1 MINQVVK
8 PYVILAFFI
17 IVIAL
22 ACSTGGTETQ
32 PAVEP
37 AGPTPDLNATVQ
49 VLAEQAVAKTQAA
62 QQVVTTPEPTIAI
75 EEPTLTSVEPTT
87 APPSGSRSSNELP
100 EVVKQYFTGA
110 PGEYRTLGDFDQ
122 SWAQIGWYQWWPIEG
137 APTNFVIRT
146 DATWSSASD
155 KANWDQSG
163 CGFAFHAKDAKNHF
177 AASLRLDGNVYVQ
190 RNYNGQAKLL
200 GSPNYGKV
208 DIPEGSAELMLMVN
222 GDNYYF
228 FVNGTEVYSGSDPLL
243 TGAFKGGELG
253 LTVNSGTN
261 KGYGTRCQMKNSELW
276 DLGK

>member
-1 MINQVVK
+1 MFTRIVK
-8 PYVILAFFI
+8 PYVILTFFI
-17 IVIAL
+17 IVVAL

-32 PAVEP
+32 PAE
-37 AGPTPDLNATVQ
+37 PTPDLNATAQ
-49 VLAEQAVAKTQAA
+49 ILAQQLMVKTQAA
-62 QQVVTTPEPTIAI
+62 QQVVTTLEPTAGI

-100 EVVKQYFTGA
+100 EVVKRYFTGT
-110 PGEYRTLGDFDQ
+110 PGEYWALGDFDQ

-137 APTNFVIRT
+137 APANFVIRSDT
-146 DATWSSASD
+146 TWSSASD
-155 KANWDQSG
+155 TANWDQSG

-177 AASLRLDGNVYVQ
+177 AVYLGLDGNVYVQ
-190 RNYNGQAKLL
+190 RSYNSQAKLL

-228 FVNGTEVYSGSDPLL
+228 FVNGKEVFHGSDSLL
-243 TGAFKGGELG
+243 TGALKGGELG
-253 LTVNSGTN
+253 ITVNSGTN
-261 KGYGTRCQMKNSELW
+261 KGYGTRCQMKNIEMW

>member
-1 MINQVVK
+1 MFNRIIQ
-8 PYVILAFFI
+8 PYVLLAFLI

-49 VLAEQAVAKTQAA
+49 VLAEQAIVKTQAA
-62 QQVVTTPEPTIAI
+62 QQVVNPPQPTAALEEPTLAPAEPTIA
-75 EEPTLTSVEPTT
+75 
-87 APPSGSRSSNELP
+87 PPAESGSSNAMP
-100 EVVKQYFTGA
+100 DVIKKYFTGT
-110 PGEYRTLGDFDQ
+110 PGEYRALGDFDQ

-146 DATWSSASD
+146 DATWSSASNTAD
-155 KANWDQSG
+155 WNQSG
-163 CGFAFHAKDAKNHF
+163 CGFVFHAKDAKNHF
-177 AASLRLDGNVYVQ
+177 AVYLGLDGHVYVQ
-190 RNYNGQAKLL
+190 RQYNGQAKLL

-208 DIPEGSAELMLMVN
+208 DIPEGSAEIMLMVN
-222 GDNYYF
+222 GNNFYF
-228 FVNGTEVYSGSDPLL
+228 FVNGEEVYSGSDSLL
-243 TGAFKGGELG
+243 TGALKDGELG

-261 KGYGTRCQMKNSELW
+261 KGYGTRCQMKNIGMW

>member
-1 MINQVVK
+1 MLNQVVK

-37 AGPTPDLNATVQ
+37 AGPTSDLNATVQ

-62 QQVVTTPEPTIAI
+62 QQEVSTPEPTIAI

-243 TGAFKGGELG
+243 TGAFKNGELG

-261 KGYGTRCQMKNSELW
+261 KGYGTRCQMTNSELW

>member
-1 MINQVVK
+1 MILRVLK
-8 PYVILAFFI
+8 PFLILAFFI
-17 IVIAL
+17 FAIGL
-22 ACSTGGTETQ
+22 ACIIGGAETK

-37 AGPTPDLNATVQ
+37 AGPTPDLNATAQ
-49 VLAEQAVAKTQAA
+49 ILAQQLVVKTQAA
-62 QQVVTTPEPTIAI
+62 QLVVTTPEPTAVI
-75 EEPTLTSVEPTT
+75 EEPTLTSVEPTI
-87 APPSGSRSSNELP
+87 APPTESGSSNDLP
-100 EVVKQYFTGA
+100 DAIKQYFTGA

-137 APTNFVIRT
+137 APANFVIRSDT
-146 DATWSSASD
+146 TWSSASD
-155 KANWDQSG
+155 TANWDQSG

-177 AASLRLDGNVYVQ
+177 AAYLGLDGNVYVQ

-208 DIPEGSAELMLMVN
+208 DVPEGSAELMLMVN

-228 FVNGTEVYSGSDPLL
+228 FVNGKEVYSGSDPLL
-243 TGAFKGGELG
+243 TGALKGGELG

-261 KGYGTRCQMKNSELW
+261 KGYGTRCQMEKIEMW